1 MQNLVEDLIWVVFF
15 LVKAVI
21 IFSLFGVFS
30 CEKQSCLLSLITVVS
45 FLHNTLY
52 FFGLSVKIYSSLSIF
67 LGFSWFWCWG
77 ILGTSFVISF
87 KVV

>member
-52 FFGLSVKIYSSLSIF
+52 FSGLSVKSIHHF
-67 LGFSWFWCWG
+67 RFFWVSFGFGVGGFWA
-77 ILGTSFVISF
+77 LHL
-87 KVV
+87 